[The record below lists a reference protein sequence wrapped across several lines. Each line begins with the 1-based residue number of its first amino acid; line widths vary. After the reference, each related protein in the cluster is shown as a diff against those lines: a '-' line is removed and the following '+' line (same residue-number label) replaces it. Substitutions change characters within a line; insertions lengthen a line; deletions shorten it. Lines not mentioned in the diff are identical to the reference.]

1 MFMFYATCN
10 KDNVN
15 KIIDRFIDQ
24 CYYSKDHQNIATIE
38 LEVDKGTINPLAH
51 IEFDKINF
59 KFEDDGIKYY
69 SITKGGDT
77 IAIQFKEDKR
87 RTKNLVFDIQHTVT
101 EKQKYFFF

>member
-24 CYYSKDHQNIATIE
+24 CYYSKGRDNFATIE
-38 LEVDKGTINPLAH
+38 LEVDKGTISPLAY

-59 KFEDDGIKYY
+59 KLEIEGIKYY
-69 SITKGGDT
+69 SITKGD
-77 IAIQFKEDKR
+77 
-87 RTKNLVFDIQHTVT
+87 DIV
-101 EKQKYFFF
+101 EI